1 MSRQPRPTGKNV
13 RPRASKDSFGGTR
26 ADIFPTGPL
35 LAVTLYPRICPNFV
49 NPIQTLAAVRT
60 NVGQIV
66 EVLVKSVEIVPG

>member
-1 MSRQPRPTGKNV
+1 MPHQSRHTGKNV

-35 LAVTLYPRICPNFV
+35 LAVTSYPRICPNFV

-66 EVLVKSVEIVPG
+66 EVLVKSVEMFPG